1 MRFITRAMRSAERA
15 LKIRA
20 GGVEIETSAGRDRR
34 GAAPKAPPQHCLEFH
49 ECRFVPFVYHC

>member
-20 GGVEIETSAGRDRR
+20 GGVKIETSAGRDRS
-34 GAAPKAPPQHCLEFH
+34 GAAPQAPPQHCLEL
-49 ECRFVPFVYHC
+49 RD